1 MVNGKCTC
9 HDGSKYNKGECKKI
23 GKYKGGK
30 RVKNR
35 CVCDKGYKL
44 KNSEWKPVNE
54 QCKGGKM
61 VGKKCTC
68 PKGFKVNKWDSKNRR
83 RKM

>member
-30 RVKNR
+30 RVKKIDVFVIKEIN
-35 CVCDKGYKL
+35 
-44 KNSEWKPVNE
+44 
-54 QCKGGKM
+54 
-61 VGKKCTC
+61 
-68 PKGFKVNKWDSKNRR
+68 
-83 RKM
+83 